1 MKKNIKIVAVL
12 VITMLLTGCSTVLK
26 DKDGKVVQYT
36 EKSVCDTC
44 NLKCE
49 SQFNEENI
57 VIPEGTIEES
67 KGENQE
73 VVENKEVTEN
83 NITEQNE
90 LEEITATKEE
100 KVAACKNECT
110 KKCENAKKTQ
120 TGQNLTENILCKP
133 TDESIIELY
142 TSNGVDLSK
151 LPDCKKLSIATGKYE
166 GIWTTIFVKPL
177 AWLIVLIGNL
187 VKNYGVSVIIIT
199 ILIRLALYP
208 ITKKTALQ
216 SENMKK
222 AAPELKRL
230 ENKYA
235 GKADQQSQMAKS
247 QEMMMIYKKYNINPL
262 SGCLFSLI
270 QIPLFFAFYEALN
283 RLPIIF
289 EGSLLGFNLGITP
302 WVAIFNY
309 QKYYYIIIVVLVGL
323 LTYYSFKLNSTA
335 SMSEDQAKQMKIMS
349 TFSVVLI
356 TIMSFR
362 VSISIALYWIFN
374 SAFTVVQN
382 LLVKR
387 GKKNDN
393 II

>member
-1 MKKNIKIVAVL
+1 MKKNIKLLLVL
-12 VITMLLTGCSTVLK
+12 VATLFLTGCTTILK
-26 DKDGKVVQYT
+26 DKDGKAVIYT
-36 EKSVCDTC
+36 EKSVCETC
-44 NLKCE
+44 NSNCETKFNDEVNNLSEEKENEENNDQIISKEEKIKVCKDECLKKCE
-49 SQFNEENI
+49 S
-57 VIPEGTIEES
+57 S
-67 KGENQE
+67 K
-73 VVENKEVTEN
+73 V
-83 NITEQNE
+83 
-90 LEEITATKEE
+90 
-100 KVAACKNECT
+100 
-110 KKCENAKKTQ
+110 TQ
-120 TGQNLTENILCKP
+120 TGQNLTQNILCKP
-133 TDESIIELY
+133 TDENMIELY

-151 LPDCKKLSIATGKYE
+151 LPDCKKLSISTGSYE

-177 AWLIVLIGNL
+177 AWIIVLFGKLFN
-187 VKNYGVSVIIIT
+187 NYGLSVIVIT
-199 ILIRLALYP
+199 ILIRLVLYP

-216 SENMKK
+216 SEMMKQ
-222 AAPELKRL
+222 AQPELKRL
-230 ENKYA
+230 ETKYA
-235 GKADQQSQMAKS
+235 NKVDQQSQMQKS

-309 QKYYYIIIVVLVGL
+309 KKYFYIIIVALVGV

-356 TIMSFR
+356 TFMSFR

-387 GKKNDN
+387 GKKNDH

>member
-1 MKKNIKIVAVL
+1 MKKNIKLLLVLVAVFF
-12 VITMLLTGCSTVLK
+12 LTGCTTILK
-26 DKDGKVVQYT
+26 DKDGKAVQYT

-44 NLKCE
+44 NLNCETKFKDEEENIISNEELENSDEQTTEQIITKEDKIKACKEECSSKCE
-49 SQFNEENI
+49 S
-57 VIPEGTIEES
+57 S
-67 KGENQE
+67 
-73 VVENKEVTEN
+73 
-83 NITEQNE
+83 
-90 LEEITATKEE
+90 
-100 KVAACKNECT
+100 
-110 KKCENAKKTQ
+110 KKTQ
-120 TGQNLTENILCKP
+120 TGQNLTQNILCKP
-133 TDESIIELY
+133 TDENMIELY
-142 TSNGVDLSK
+142 TSNGVDLEK
-151 LPDCKKLSIATGKYE
+151 LPDCKKLSISTGKYE

-177 AWLIVLIGNL
+177 AWLIVLVGNL
-187 VKNYGVSVIIIT
+187 FKNYGLSVIIIT

-216 SENMKK
+216 SEMMKQ
-222 AAPELKRL
+222 AQPELKKL
-230 ENKYA
+230 ESKYA
-235 GKADQQSQMAKS
+235 NKTDQQSQMQKS
-247 QEMMMIYKKYNINPL
+247 QEMMMIYKKYGINPL

-309 QKYYYIIIVVLVGL
+309 SQYWYIIIVILVGL

-335 SMSEDQAKQMKIMS
+335 SMSEEQAKQMKIMS

-356 TIMSFR
+356 TFMSFR

>member
-1 MKKNIKIVAVL
+1 MNKIKIVGIL
-12 VITMLLTGCSTVLK
+12 LLTTLLTGCTTVLK

-36 EKSVCDTC
+36 EKNVCETC

-49 SQFNEENI
+49 NSFIEEQNQENI
-57 VIPEGTIEES
+57 
-67 KGENQE
+67 E
-73 VVENKEVTEN
+73 VSTE
-83 NITEQNE
+83 
-90 LEEITATKEE
+90 TKEE
-100 KVAACKNECT
+100 KIKICK
-110 KKCENAKKTQ
+110 ENCSKTCIEAKTTQ

-133 TDESIIELY
+133 TDKNMIELY
-142 TSNGVDLSK
+142 ESNNVDLSQ
-151 LPDCKKLSIATGKYE
+151 LPDCTGLGISTGKYE
-166 GIWTTIFVKPL
+166 GIWTTLFVKPL
-177 AWLIVLIGNL
+177 AWLIVLTGNL
-187 VKNYGVSVIIIT
+187 VKNYGLAVIIIT

-208 ITKKTALQ
+208 VTKKTAMQ
-216 SENMKK
+216 SELLKQ
-222 AAPELKRL
+222 AQPELKRL
-230 ENKYA
+230 EKKYENKT
-235 GKADQQSQMAKS
+235 DQQSQMAKS
-247 QEMMMIYKKYNINPL
+247 QEMMGIYKKYSINPL

-289 EGSLLGFNLGITP
+289 EGKILMFNLGATP
-302 WVAIFNY
+302 WTAIFDY
-309 QKYYYIIIVVLVGL
+309 GHYWYIIIVILVGL

-335 SMSEDQAKQMKIMS
+335 SMTQEQQSQMKMMS
-349 TFSVVLI
+349 TFSVILI
-356 TIMSFR
+356 TFMSFR

>member
-1 MKKNIKIVAVL
+1 MKKSIKLSLIL
-12 VITMLLTGCSTVLK
+12 VTTLFLTGCTTVLN
-26 DKDGKVVQYT
+26 DKDGKAVQYT
-36 EKSVCDTC
+36 EKAVCETC
-44 NLKCE
+44 NSNCE
-49 SQFNEENI
+49 TKFSEEENI
-57 VIPEGTIEES
+57 EDIENEEVI
-67 KGENQE
+67 
-73 VVENKEVTEN
+73 
-83 NITEQNE
+83 
-90 LEEITATKEE
+90 TKEE
-100 KVAACKNECT
+100 KIKACKNECAS
-110 KKCENAKKTQ
+110 KCESAKKTQ
-120 TGQNLTENILCKP
+120 TGQNLTKNILCKP
-133 TDESIIELY
+133 TDNNMIELY
-142 TSNGVDLSK
+142 TSNGVDLEK
-151 LPDCKKLSIATGKYE
+151 LPNCKELSISEGKYE

-177 AWLIVLIGNL
+177 AWLIVLLGNL
-187 VKNYGVSVIIIT
+187 LKNYGLSVIVIT

-216 SENMKK
+216 SEMMKK
-222 AAPELKRL
+222 AQPELKRL
-230 ENKYA
+230 ESKYA
-235 GKADQQSQMAKS
+235 NKVDQQSQMQKS

-309 QKYYYIIIVVLVGL
+309 RKIYYIIIVILVGL

-356 TIMSFR
+356 TFMSFR

-387 GKKNDN
+387 GKKNDH